1 MKILVDEKE
10 LKNIK
15 WDIDKIRGY
24 AEKYSKEPGLS
35 TVFKFLERT
44 QQSINEILEVKNE
57 NIS

>member
-1 MKILVDEKE
+1 MKILVDEKD

-44 QQSINEILEVKNE
+44 QQSINEILEVQK
-57 NIS
+57 